1 MNYFHSVFGQVK
13 QQETSCLILKDEF
26 AKNNYKE
33 AHEAFIK
40 TVDESIRLT
49 SGKKKEELIR
59 IKNLW
64 EEDHKLKT
72 DVQNLASAGK
82 MDEAINLLT
91 KDEVQKW
98 RELRGLIFELI
109 KTQKSIFSEKLENF
123 KTC

>member
-1 MNYFHSVFGQVK
+1 MGGRPQ
-13 QQETSCLILKDEF
+13 I
-26 AKNNYKE
+26 
-33 AHEAFIK
+33 
-40 TVDESIRLT
+40 
-49 SGKKKEELIR
+49 
-59 IKNLW
+59 
-64 EEDHKLKT
+64 KT

-98 RELRGLIFELI
+98 RELKGIILELI

>member
-1 MNYFHSVFGQVK
+1 MGGRPQ
-13 QQETSCLILKDEF
+13 I
-26 AKNNYKE
+26 
-33 AHEAFIK
+33 
-40 TVDESIRLT
+40 
-49 SGKKKEELIR
+49 
-59 IKNLW
+59 
-64 EEDHKLKT
+64 KT

-98 RELRGLIFELI
+98 RELKGIIFELI

>member
-1 MNYFHSVFGQVK
+1 MGGRPQ
-13 QQETSCLILKDEF
+13 I
-26 AKNNYKE
+26 
-33 AHEAFIK
+33 
-40 TVDESIRLT
+40 
-49 SGKKKEELIR
+49 
-59 IKNLW
+59 
-64 EEDHKLKT
+64 KT